1 MSNQNQAGDLLV
13 VDDLTTTFHTARGP
27 LPAVGGVT
35 FSLGRNATL
44 GVVGESGSGKTVLS
58 RTIMGLQPRVNVEVG
73 GSVLLNGHQ
82 IVGATD
88 DDLRDIWGTTV
99 AMIFQDPMTSL
110 NPVTKVGRQ
119 IGESLRIRLGL
130 SKAEARERA
139 IELLSLVG
147 IPSPAERYDAYPT
160 QLSGGMRQRVMIA
173 IALACNP
180 TLLMADE
187 PTTGLDVTIQAQI
200 LNLLDTLQAE
210 RHMSVMLVTHDLGVV
225 ATRTDQIIVMYAGRI
240 VEMGTTRDVF
250 RNHRM
255 PYTRALLESTPR
267 VSNPS
272 HTRLQTIPGRPPNL
286 LKLTQGC
293 AFAPRCSR
301 ASEQCSIERPILQPA
316 AAPGHM
322 FACWNPL
329 DSGSGD
335 IQRTVETPNLQ
346 APVTVLG
353 GTSAT
358 GATPS
363 STPMSVPTQ
372 GQGATGSPSAPSAIT
387 PLAPPN
393 IGATTASTT
402 PETAP
407 TPTPAPAP
415 KPTTT
420 EIGDDYDR

>member
-1 MSNQNQAGDLLV
+1 VSNQNQSSDLLI
-13 VDDLTTTFHTARGP
+13 VDNLTTTFHTARGP
-27 LPAVGGVT
+27 LPAVGGVS

-73 GSVLLNGHQ
+73 GSVLLDGHQ
-82 IVGATD
+82 IVGASD

-110 NPVTKVGRQ
+110 NPVTKVGKQ
-119 IGESLRIRLGL
+119 IGESLRVRLGL
-130 SKAEARERA
+130 SKAEAKERA
-139 IELLSLVG
+139 TELLSLVG
-147 IPSPAERYDAYPT
+147 IPSPSERYDAYPT

-210 RHMSVMLVTHDLGVV
+210 RQMSVMLVTHDLGVV

-301 ASEQCSIERPILQPA
+301 ATEQCSVERPVLRPA
-316 AAPGHM
+316 GAPGHM
-322 FACWNPL
+322 YACWNPL

-335 IQRTVETPNLQ
+335 IVR
-346 APVTVLG
+346 
-353 GTSAT
+353 
-358 GATPS
+358 
-363 STPMSVPTQ
+363 STPV
-372 GQGATGSPSAPSAIT
+372 ATAPIQV
-387 PLAPPN
+387 N
-393 IGATTASTT
+393 STT
-402 PETAP
+402 QKAAAPQGFTAP
-407 TPTPAPAP
+407 TGFPQPQNQPSAQPPAAQATPPVAAPAPAATP
-415 KPTTT
+415 TVAPQPTTT
-420 EIGDDYDR
+420 EIGDDYER